1 MASFTFFSVI
11 QLIANAELV
20 PFAFALIIG
29 IPSAVLYCLEL
40 WVIIANFAEF
50 NSAFFVIVIVR
61 AILSLFNYVFSFFEQ
76 RFGKIGLFLPFYLK
90 LPRFVLAFL
99 FFVSRYIFHGENLLT
114 SFLLLNRFTSILL
127 PFNYEKFW
135 RYALVPILFV
145 TFVLPL
151 AFTFQ
156 IFDLDMHIHV
166 QNDNVTFTLDNNER
180 TANDNPSYSLRAA
193 SSALAFGIICLL
205 LNLASLF
212 VFKFLHPKMDVFER
226 KMTIYTVATFFG
238 QFLMAIFTIN
248 VYLTSASQFVD
259 EQNNSYCLTQTLF
272 GISSEENQLLFLANF
287 NQYPWVNDL
296 STIVIPA
303 WLLLWAS
310 SKMRKIMHKKCE
322 FLRQMS
328 KYFVN
333 GRRNNNKVAT
343 IKVQP
348 IDTFKQH

>member
-1 MASFTFFSVI
+1 MASFSFFSVI

-29 IPSAVLYCLEL
+29 IPSAVLYFLEL

-50 NSAFFVIVIVR
+50 NSAFFVLVIVR

-90 LPRFVLAFL
+90 LPRFVLVLL
-99 FFVSRYIFHGENLLT
+99 FF
-114 SFLLLNRFTSILL
+114 
-127 PFNYEKFW
+127 FW
-135 RYALVPILFV
+135 RYALFPILIV

-156 IFDLDMHIHV
+156 IFDLDMHIHI

-212 VFKFLHPKMDVFER
+212 VFKFLRPKMDGNQQLHNANNTNNHNNAVFER

-238 QFLMAIFTIN
+238 QFLMAIFTVN

-259 EQNNSYCLTQTLF
+259 EQNNSYCLTQILF

-296 STIVIPA
+296 SSIVVPA

-322 FLRQMS
+322 CLRQA
-328 KYFVN
+328 KKCFVY
-333 GRRNNNKVAT
+333 
-343 IKVQP
+343 
-348 IDTFKQH
+348 

>member
-1 MASFTFFSVI
+1 MPSFTFFTFI
-11 QLIANAELV
+11 QLIAHAELV

-99 FFVSRYIFHGENLLT
+99 FFLW
-114 SFLLLNRFTSILL
+114 RF
-127 PFNYEKFW
+127 
-135 RYALVPILFV
+135 ALVPILFV

-180 TANDNPSYSLRAA
+180 AANDNPSYSLRAA
-193 SSALAFGIICLL
+193 SVLCRSAKSA
-205 LNLASLF
+205 
-212 VFKFLHPKMDVFER
+212 
-226 KMTIYTVATFFG
+226 
-238 QFLMAIFTIN
+238 N
-248 VYLTSASQFVD
+248 VGEVQKVRM
-259 EQNNSYCLTQTLF
+259 
-272 GISSEENQLLFLANF
+272 
-287 NQYPWVNDL
+287 W
-296 STIVIPA
+296 
-303 WLLLWAS
+303 
-310 SKMRKIMHKKCE
+310 SKCKKCE
-322 FLRQMS
+322 C
-328 KYFVN
+328 
-333 GRRNNNKVAT
+333 GRSAKSANEW
-343 IKVQP
+343 
-348 IDTFKQH
+348 